1 MASLQS
7 EVLAAPGDLSR
18 RLQEARIFLGNHPEH
33 TEPGWRL
40 FAVMRTVLEF
50 WQVTTDRS
58 HQRLRYANTENEGNW
73 QKQVLWP

>member
-33 TEPGWRL
+33 TEPGWHL
-40 FAVMRTVLEF
+40 FALMPTVVEF
-50 WQVTTDRS
+50 WQGTPFWGMLFLAAGLYAGWMLFFNRS
-58 HQRLRYANTENEGNW
+58 
-73 QKQVLWP
+73 PD